1 MKKSPDQISR
11 EWLFFAQSD
20 LRLANLAFR
29 DKIYHEACFLSQ
41 QAAEKSLK
49 AILARKSSA
58 IPKIH
63 SLHQLH
69 KLVIRDAEIKGVP
82 PDKIRFL
89 DQFYLLSRYPD
100 AFPGSLPEGLPNKND
115 AAKAIEFAE
124 NFFQLAKRLLKK

>member
-1 MKKSPDQISR
+1 MKKTPDQISR

-29 DKIYHEACFLSQ
+29 DKIYHGACFLSQ

-49 AILARKSSA
+49 AVLAKKNAA

-69 KLVIRDAEIKGVP
+69 KLITQSAAKNIP
-82 PDKIRFL
+82 PEQARFL
-89 DQFYLLSRYPD
+89 DQFYLPSRYPD
-100 AFPGSLPEGLPNKND
+100 AFPGNLPEGLPDKND
-115 AAKAIEFAE
+115 AAKTIEFAE
-124 NFFQLAKRLLKK
+124 NIFQLATRLLKK